1 MAGRKRRELQAD
13 DQRWM
18 ITFSDLV
25 TLMLTFFVLTLS
37 MSSLDGG
44 RLEKT
49 FGRGGA
55 ATHGGTALVNLT
67 PQSAQH
73 TDWGGGSKDER
84 AARAAL
90 EETVEEEVGDLGLET
105 ALDVREDGRGV
116 VLTLQADTAFG
127 IGDATIGAAGRE
139 NLMALVAVLRRP
151 GILIEIEGHT
161 DATVSRSW
169 TYRDNWELSIARAVA
184 VARLLAEAG
193 INPAT
198 LAVAGYGSSRPRV
211 IGRPG
216 DVGHL
221 NRRVELVLK
230 PHQPIADI
238 HF

>member
-1 MAGRKRRELQAD
+1 MASRKRRD
-13 DQRWM
+13 PPVDGQRWM
-18 ITFSDLV
+18 VTFSDLV

-44 RLEKT
+44 QLQKT
-49 FGRGGA
+49 FGHGGA
-55 ATHGGTALVNLT
+55 AIHGGTALINLV
-67 PQSAQH
+67 PQSGQH
-73 TDWGGGSKDER
+73 TDWGGGSEDER

-90 EETVEEEVGDLGLET
+90 EEVVADEIGDLGLAST
-105 ALDVREDGRGV
+105 LDVREDARGV
-116 VLTLQADTAFG
+116 VLTLKADTTFAV
-127 IGDATIGAAGRE
+127 GDATISAAGRE
-139 NLMALVAVLRRP
+139 ALGALVAVLRRP

-169 TYRDNWELSIARAVA
+169 TYRDNWELSIARAAA
-184 VARLLAEAG
+184 VAGFLEEAG

-211 IGRPG
+211 KGRPR

-230 PHQPIADI
+230 LDRQVQDI
-238 HF
+238 HL